1 MTLMVWFDGFY
12 YLEAYEFCLAEP
24 LSSKK
29 KLKRQHILSTLN
41 VMKYEFLNFDKQFLF
56 RMLKKYI

>member
-41 VMKYEFLNFDKQFLF
+41 VIKY
-56 RMLKKYI
+56 